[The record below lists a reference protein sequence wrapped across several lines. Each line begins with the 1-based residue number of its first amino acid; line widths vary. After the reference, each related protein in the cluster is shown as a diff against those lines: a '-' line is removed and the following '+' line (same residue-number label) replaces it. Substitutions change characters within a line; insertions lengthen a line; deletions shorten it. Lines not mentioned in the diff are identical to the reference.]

1 MIESTMGH
9 WSVGDCVLESRGPM
23 TGKQS
28 SSLLRTEV
36 GFVGRLALLLMLFM
50 IWLWVGASLLRRLF
64 ELSRLA
70 VVVVFTIV
78 VLPVNS
84 SSINARVAERETEV
98 LAQNA
103 EENEDRRAGLD
114 AHTPRRL
121 RSAAPP
127 TRELEALRAPQT
139 LAPRRNEVP
148 RPSWERPRR
157 SIPPDEDDELLARAR
172 VQCHGAA

>member
-1 MIESTMGH
+1 MGH

-70 VVVVFTIV
+70 VVVVFTIA

-84 SSINARVAERETEV
+84 SSINARVALRETEV

-103 EENEDRRAGLD
+103 
-114 AHTPRRL
+114 
-121 RSAAPP
+121 
-127 TRELEALRAPQT
+127 
-139 LAPRRNEVP
+139 
-148 RPSWERPRR
+148 
-157 SIPPDEDDELLARAR
+157 
-172 VQCHGAA
+172 